1 MLVAVG
7 TGEQYCEAI
16 GSVWSDE
23 HVEDVVAETAKA
35 KREMTFYLAGPEQ
48 AVLRATASRIPGWLN
63 PNHFTM
69 LGVAG
74 AVGCGVGYA
83 LSSYHP
89 GWLWFASLMLVV
101 NWFGDSLD
109 GTLARVRKAERPRY
123 GYYIDHIVDAFATAA
138 IGIGL
143 GLSPYVRLEIGLF
156 LVLVY
161 LTLSINV
168 YLESAV
174 FGVFKIAYGRVGPT
188 EARLLLILVNAVLWL
203 SSTLLPGMGNEVR
216 FVANAVVG
224 IASLGMFGMLVIRFG
239 KNLHKL
245 SREEPRKK
253 WRDRHKWR
261 AEEEA
266 RKDEKDE

>member
-1 MLVAVG
+1 LGAG
-7 TGEQYCEAI
+7 AGC
-16 GSVWSDE
+16 GRLNP
-23 HVEDVVAETAKA
+23 VEGVMAETAKA
-35 KREMTFYLAGPEQ
+35 KREMTFFLAGPEQ
-48 AVLRATASRIPGWLN
+48 AALRAMASRVPGWLN

-83 LSSYHP
+83 LSSFDP
-89 GWLWFASLMLVV
+89 DWLWLASFMLVV

-123 GYYIDHIVDAFATAA
+123 GYYIDHVVDAFATAA
-138 IGIGL
+138 IGVGL
-143 GLSPYVRLEIGLF
+143 GLSPYVRLDIALF

-216 FVANAVVG
+216 FVANAVVA

-266 RKDEKDE
+266 RKRDDKDDKDD